1 MADEAQLNPFV
12 FALQGGLVL
21 DRSTFTM
28 EAGMAFE
35 LENFEPDP
43 KGGYRRINGFSKW
56 NDKCRKIFIF

>member
-1 MADEAQLNPFV
+1 MADESQLSPFV

-43 KGGYRRINGFSKW
+43 RG
-56 NDKCRKIFIF
+56 